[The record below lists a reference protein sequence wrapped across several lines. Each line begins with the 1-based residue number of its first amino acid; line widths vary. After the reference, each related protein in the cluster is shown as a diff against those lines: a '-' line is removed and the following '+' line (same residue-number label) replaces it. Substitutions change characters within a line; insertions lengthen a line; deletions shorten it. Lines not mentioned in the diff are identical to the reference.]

1 MPKTATKTV
10 EIEVL
15 DRLEEKVK
23 LLVDLVERMRADQA
37 RAADENQHL
46 SRELDT
52 MRARLAAAEGLAGEL
67 SALKDE
73 REVIRTRVSEML
85 EQLEAISL

>member
-1 MPKTATKTV
+1 MAKTATKTV